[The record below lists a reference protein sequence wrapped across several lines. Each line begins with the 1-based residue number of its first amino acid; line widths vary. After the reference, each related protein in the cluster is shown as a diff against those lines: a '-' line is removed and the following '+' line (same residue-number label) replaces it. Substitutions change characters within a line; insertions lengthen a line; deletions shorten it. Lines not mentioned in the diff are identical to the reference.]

1 MKTKIL
7 KSLTILLFAIALIA
21 CNDDNEDSIQS
32 LDGNYNGTF
41 TVEYPYGR
49 VYNNVTV
56 IFSKKNNYESSG
68 NGNSN
73 DYYPSGGSGTYE
85 IGESKIT
92 FNDINI
98 WLANFDTHLVLD
110 GEYDYSENEDGQIS
124 FTKNNSIGFYKYE
137 LTKN

>member
-56 IFSKKNNYESSG
+56 TFSKKNNYESSG

-73 DYYPSGGSGTYE
+73 DYYPSG
-85 IGESKIT
+85 
-92 FNDINI
+92 
-98 WLANFDTHLVLD
+98 
-110 GEYDYSENEDGQIS
+110 
-124 FTKNNSIGFYKYE
+124 
-137 LTKN
+137 